1 MSQSVPP
8 PAPPIAA
15 APEPPPLQ
23 AAGYSHA
30 GQSRDEN
37 EDALGLW
44 PELPLFMVA
53 DGMGGRAAGEIAA
66 HVAVDAMA
74 SFFAGHIHP
83 LGEPWPFP
91 FDARYTAN
99 VNRLRVGVKVAN
111 QRIREEAQ
119 RDPAWNRMAATFAA
133 ATFDSAQITVAHV
146 GDVRAYRLRQNT
158 LARLTRDHSVLEE
171 MRAAR
176 PNMTAE
182 EMAAIAPRN
191 VVTRALGT
199 REAVEPT
206 VYVNTFAPDDI
217 YLLCSDGLWG
227 AVPEARMLDVM
238 TSTSD
243 LEQACQL
250 LIDAGNEAGGP
261 DNLTAVLIRVGA

>member
-1 MSQSVPP
+1 MSQTVPP
-8 PAPPIAA
+8 PSSPIIA

-30 GQSRDEN
+30 GLARDDN

-66 HVAVDAMA
+66 HLAIDAMA
-74 SFFAGHIHP
+74 DFFARHIHP

-91 FDARYTAN
+91 FDERYTAN

-111 QRIREEAQ
+111 QRIRQEAQ
-119 RDPAWNRMAATFAA
+119 RDPAWHRMAATLGAL
-133 ATFDSAQITVAHV
+133 TLDSAQITVAHV
-146 GDVRAYRLRQNT
+146 GDVRAYRLRQGT
-158 LARLTRDHSVLEE
+158 LARLTRDHSILEE

-176 PNMTAE
+176 PNMTAQE
-182 EMAAIAPRN
+182 IAAIAPRN

-199 REAVEPT
+199 RETVEPT
-206 VYVNTFAPDDI
+206 VYVNTHAAGDI
-217 YLLCSDGLWG
+217 YVLCSDGVWG
-227 AVPEARMLDVM
+227 SVTEARMRDVLM
-238 TSTSD
+238 STND

-261 DNLTAVLIRVGA
+261 DNLTAVVIRVGS